1 MENLRIHFS
10 LNSYI
15 CLKCEV
21 YVIIS
26 EFLLILV
33 WNNLQCLGVKSDMQ
47 YEQSHIQ
54 NQNVSMSHDFLVL
67 EDFFPGNQH
76 GAYTGM
82 AFPHRI
88 YCIDRALLLF
98 QVSRS
103 IGDAYLKNVEFNR
116 EPLLSKFRLPEPFYR
131 PILKAEPTISVQ
143 KLFPEDQFL
152 IFASDGLWEHLS
164 NQEAVDIVQ
173 SCPHN
178 VRIPIYSFES
188 LLYIGWIFYHGFVSN

>member
-1 MENLRIHFS
+1 MFGGRKWRAIWAVTCPKSAWCLHRDGIPTQRI
-10 LNSYI
+10 
-15 CLKCEV
+15 C
-21 YVIIS
+21 
-26 EFLLILV
+26 
-33 WNNLQCLGVKSDMQ
+33 
-47 YEQSHIQ
+47 
-54 NQNVSMSHDFLVL
+54 
-67 EDFFPGNQH
+67 
-76 GAYTGM
+76 
-82 AFPHRI
+82 
-88 YCIDRALLLF
+88 CIDRALLLF

-173 SCPHN
+173 SCPRN
-178 VRIPIYSFES
+178 VRIPIYSFEP